1 MRFLPDVIRYQWNL
15 YFFSS
20 FCGLQEG
27 LTLCFI
33 VVEDVCYIRSC
44 HVDRASIIFI

>member
-1 MRFLPDVIRYQWNL
+1 MLLDISGTCI
-15 YFFSS
+15 FFN
-20 FCGLQEG
+20 FFGLQEG
-27 LTLCFI
+27 LTICFI